1 MKTED
6 HSPLPLAHYAAG
18 GFIAL
23 LLMLIPLVILIL

>member
-6 HSPLPLAHYAAG
+6 HSLKPLAPYVAG

-23 LLMLIPLVILIL
+23 LVYLIPFLLIL